1 MTECDCAVCRAY
13 QDERSAAGT
22 FLHAWA
28 DEAPPAS
35 LRARV
40 LARAIAAPQQA
51 PPQARAPVSA
61 PDALP
66 LFAVVAVMAALV
78 AAIRLIAL
86 WGPAWRYWPRLAGL
100 TMLEALGPTGIA
112 TLLLLG
118 TGALVTLAL
127 APALF
132 LESQGLL
139 RRRRRTLGLHG

>member
-1 MTECDCAVCRAY
+1 MTECDCGVCRAY
-13 QDERSAAGT
+13 QDERSAEGT
-22 FLHAWA
+22 FLHAWV

-40 LARAIAAPQQA
+40 LARAIATPQQA
-51 PPQARAPVSA
+51 PASVTAPVRA

-66 LFAVVAVMAALV
+66 LFAVAAVMAALV

-100 TMLEALGPTGIA
+100 TMLEALGPTGVA
-112 TLLLLG
+112 AFLMLG
-118 TGALVTLAL
+118 LGALATLAL

-132 LESQGLL
+132 LESQGLM
-139 RRRRRTLGLHG
+139 RRRRTLGLHG